1 MTQSGRKLENHRLI
15 LALTGT
21 LFLVTGSRTAQAT
34 GCHVPERPVLAR
46 ALSWERWQQA
56 GYSPADPLLAPA
68 PPAILPVPC
77 QGETATLQWFA
88 SGLVSADLR
97 RAGSSR
103 SQPRGNTWPSSRR
116 HSFHPPSL
124 PALIGR
130 PAAGP
135 PLDRPWSDL
144 EHRGVG

>member
-1 MTQSGRKLENHRLI
+1 MTQSGRKLENHLLI

-46 ALSWERWQQA
+46 SLSWERWQQA

-77 QGETATLQWFA
+77 QGETPTLQLFA
-88 SGLVSADLR
+88 SGLVNADF
-97 RAGSSR
+97 AG
-103 SQPRGNTWPSSRR
+103 QGPRGASLGGTRGLRVAVAASVPHR
-116 HSFHPPSL
+116 FPP
-124 PALIGR
+124 
-130 PAAGP
+130 
-135 PLDRPWSDL
+135 
-144 EHRGVG
+144 